1 MREVGRAIVA
11 AVLAPW
17 THLRLSLLV
26 WLALLLPVLIGFSLP
41 LYDAAEGATA
51 HNPDATRLLHKPGDK
66 DPFVYAFVGDF
77 VRNDFTDT
85 GDRLFWIPV
94 TAWVLMTVLSGGVV
108 ARLVGSESGK
118 RPLLLECGR
127 LAGRFLRLA
136 LVAAFVLYMADLAV
150 NFLWAMKYD
159 DWLLLHHTEALRIE
173 GIMLRGA
180 VFVTA
185 WHLLHM
191 VHAYAKIDIVHRDGR
206 SALLAYLRGIGIF
219 LRRIHR
225 LVPLE
230 LGLLLVHLLFLF
242 VAFLVLSGL
251 RPKTPDVA
259 WHRIGLFLGFGA
271 LYLFLRSGFS
281 VGVMVARTR
290 LILPTPAG
298 AGAAA
303 VVGEEAADFFE
314 IGGAEPSPGAA
325 HEPTASLP
333 EPLVPEEPSED
344 PHRPPPH
351 GAPGNEAGG
360 DSGGLP

>member
-1 MREVGRAIVA
+1 MREVWRAIVA

-17 THLRLSLLV
+17 THMRLSLLV
-26 WLALLLPVLIGFSLP
+26 WLALLLPVLLGFSLP
-41 LYDAAEGATA
+41 LYGAAEGATA
-51 HNPDATRLLHKPGDK
+51 LNPDATRLLHTPGDK

-77 VRNDFTDT
+77 MRNDFADT
-85 GDRLFWIPV
+85 GDRLFWILV
-94 TAWVLMTVLSGGVV
+94 CAWVLMTVLSGGVV
-108 ARLVGSESGK
+108 ARLVGSESGR
-118 RPLLLECGR
+118 RPILLECGR

-136 LVAAFVLYMADLAV
+136 LLSAFVLYMADVAV
-150 NFLWAMKYD
+150 NFLWARKFD
-159 DWLLLHHTEALRIE
+159 DWALLHHEETLTLD

-230 LGLLLVHLLFLF
+230 LGLLLAQLLLMF
-242 VAFLVLSGL
+242 VAFLVFSGL
-251 RPKTPDVA
+251 RPKTPDVV
-259 WHRIGLFLGFGA
+259 WHRIGLFLGLGA
-271 LYLFLRSGFS
+271 LYTFLRSGLS

-290 LILPTPAG
+290 LILPTPAA

-303 VVGEEAADFFE
+303 VVSGEAADFFDL
-314 IGGAEPSPGAA
+314 GGAEAPPAAAPGQA
-325 HEPTASLP
+325 ASLP
-333 EPLVPEEPSED
+333 EPLVPPEPSED

-351 GAPGNEAGG
+351 GAPGSEADE
-360 DSGGLP
+360 DSGAPS